1 MDAAIILAGGR
12 SRRSGRQHKAC
23 RRVPGDGRNWV
34 DRQVDILRQAG
45 FAPVYLVT
53 GYRPR
58 RILACL
64 HRRAMKRH
72 NFRAR
77 RGPFSTLQV
86 GLHNLSGPALVV
98 QVDTTLPPV
107 LWLRRLRRLAHARN
121 VAAVSPIDRWG
132 SGGHPL
138 MVSQRWQPSLCAVP
152 LGAADARLDRQL
164 GYLSAVE
171 HIRLPWNHYLR
182 YSRLNTRREWCSA
195 RRKLRSIL

>member
-77 RGPFSTLQV
+77 RGPFSTLQM
-86 GLHNLSGPALVV
+86 GLHKLSGSALVV

-107 LWLRRLRRLAHARN
+107 PWLRRLRRIAHARN
-121 VAAVSPIDRWG
+121 IAAVSPIDRWC

-138 MVSQRWQPSLCAVP
+138 MVSQSWLQSLCAVP
-152 LGAADARLDRQL
+152 VDAADARLDRQL
-164 GYLSAVE
+164 GYLSAAE
-171 HIRLPWNHYLR
+171 HIRLPWNHFLR

>member
-1 MDAAIILAGGR
+1 MDAAIILAGGQ

-23 RRVPGDGRNWV
+23 RRLPGDGRNWI

-64 HRRAMKRH
+64 HRRVMKRH

-121 VAAVSPIDRWG
+121 IAAVSPIDRWG

-138 MVSQRWQPSLCAVP
+138 MVSPCWSQSLCAVP
-152 LGAADARLDRQL
+152 LGATDARLDRQL
-164 GYLSAVE
+164 GYLSEVE

-182 YSRLNTRREWCSA
+182 YSRMNTRREWCSA

>member
-1 MDAAIILAGGR
+1 MDAAIILAGGQ

-23 RRVPGDGRNWV
+23 RRLPGDGRSWI

-58 RILACL
+58 RVLACL

-138 MVSQRWQPSLCAVP
+138 MVSQSWLPSLCAVP

-182 YSRLNTRREWCSA
+182 YSRLNTRQEWCSA